1 MLANIN
7 VLSIVN
13 TILIGCFWICCLYS
27 HGNWSVIFFAGGC
40 LEYFLQSACPCLV
53 SLIQSNLVISIGE
66 FTIICYFTDY
76 CVSNGKLTNLFS
88 RNFQNQIAEAWC
100 KEVSWIQIM
109 LDLHA
114 HCISKCHLA
123 DCCRNTVTVK
133 CISGNHFSSLHIIV
147 KLLILLHN
155 ACIVW

>member
-13 TILIGCFWICCLYS
+13 TILIGCFRICCLYS
-27 HGNWSVIFFAGGC
+27 HGSRSVVFFTGGC
-40 LEYFLQSACPCLV
+40 LKYFLQSACPCLV

-100 KEVSWIQIM
+100 KEVSWIQAM
-109 LDLHA
+109 LNLHA

-123 DCCRNTVTVK
+123 DSCSNTVTVK

>member
-13 TILIGCFWICCLYS
+13 TILIGCFRICCLYS
-27 HGNWSVIFFAGGC
+27 HGNWSIVFFTGGC
-40 LEYFLQSACPCLV
+40 LKYFLQSACPCLV

-100 KEVSWIQIM
+100 KEVSWIQVM
-109 LDLHA
+109 LNLHT

-123 DCCRNTVTVK
+123 DSCRNTVTVK
-133 CISGNHFSSLHIIV
+133 CISGNHFACLHVIV
-147 KLLILLHN
+147 
-155 ACIVW
+155 